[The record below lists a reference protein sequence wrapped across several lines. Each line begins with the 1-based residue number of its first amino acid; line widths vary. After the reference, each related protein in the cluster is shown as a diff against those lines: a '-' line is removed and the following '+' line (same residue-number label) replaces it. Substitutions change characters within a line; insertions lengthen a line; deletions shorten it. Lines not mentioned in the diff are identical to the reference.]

1 MRSPLREL
9 DSHFSYLGFRFDA
22 PEGGDAAWLC
32 HGGRA
37 GCLRLA
43 AQQSCSHPDQGQSDQ
58 HDGQA
63 TRRFAPPLLAIGVG
77 YATTNGT

>member
-1 MRSPLREL
+1 MRPRAETRR
-9 DSHFSYLGFRFDA
+9 GCA
-22 PEGGDAAWLC
+22 TGGGPAAFGWQ
-32 HGGRA
+32 
-37 GCLRLA
+37 A
-43 AQQSCSHPDQGQSDQ
+43 AQQGCSHPDQGQSDQ